1 MVVPEPKV
9 VTVLPPAGAGMPEVT
24 GRPGVGMGGG
34 IRGAP
39 GLGTPGTPGMAG
51 AAALGDPAVAVA
63 WLANQLATFDIR
75 LKAGEIIM
83 PGALTKAEAVAR
95 GDVVRATYDRLGSVS
110 VKFV

>member
-1 MVVPEPKV
+1 MRHGRGQRLVGTGSAGHEHD
-9 VTVLPPAGAGMPEVT
+9 PARRRSICGWSAACWRRT
-24 GRPGVGMGGG
+24 ARS
-34 IRGAP
+34 
-39 GLGTPGTPGMAG
+39 LGTAAG

-63 WLANQLATFDIR
+63 WLANQLATFDIP

-83 PGALTKAEAVAR
+83 PGALTKAEVVAR